1 MLAPIVL
8 GVLGQRSQ
16 EQELDAAGLAGL
28 LQTERNVTESALP
41 GIAQLLDFDGE
52 GDISNGEGDISNDV
66 ISLGSQ
72 LLGGL
77 FKKKN

>member
-52 GDISNGEGDISNDV
+52 GDISNDV